1 MELQESV
8 NIDIARKL
16 NALTLAQY
24 TLLYKKCANKRDE
37 EGKETEMKSEFT
49 KLKNYCKDVIA
60 SKGELKVNYGFT
72 EGKDFGRLQSKSSS
86 VQRIFNG
93 FRGLLCD
100 GLTYDL
106 DRKSTR
112 LNSSHIPLSRM
123 PSSA

>member
-1 MELQESV
+1 MELVEKSNV
-8 NIDIARKL
+8 DVARKL

-37 EGKETEMKSEFT
+37 EGKEADMKSEFT

-86 VQRIFNG
+86 VQRIFKIG
-93 FRGLLCD
+93 RA
-100 GLTYDL
+100 
-106 DRKSTR
+106 
-112 LNSSHIPLSRM
+112 HV
-123 PSSA
+123 